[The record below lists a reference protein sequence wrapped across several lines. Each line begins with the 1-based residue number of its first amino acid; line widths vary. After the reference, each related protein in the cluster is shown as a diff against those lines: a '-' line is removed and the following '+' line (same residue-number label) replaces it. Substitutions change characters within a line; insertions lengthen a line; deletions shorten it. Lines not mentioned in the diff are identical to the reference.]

1 MSSKWKGVPITL
13 ITGKNLDVK
22 KTEIKI
28 TYRQED
34 VRESNQL
41 ILRLQPNEGIELSL
55 WAKKPG
61 YDKQIEQHKLH
72 FEYKDHYESLPGA
85 YERVLIDAI
94 DSDHSL
100 FTSSPEVLESWRI
113 IESIQKRWELNSDDL
128 VIYKK
133 GSKVSQVIALAD

>member
-1 MSSKWKGVPITL
+1 MI
-13 ITGKNLDVK
+13 
-22 KTEIKI
+22 
-28 TYRQED
+28 
-34 VRESNQL
+34 
-41 ILRLQPNEGIELSL
+41 
-55 WAKKPG
+55 
-61 YDKQIEQHKLH
+61 YDKKIEQHKLH